1 MAKILVA
8 NLEFIG
14 QDPSIVIIMGL
25 GFLSQEKMV
34 FEIWTLGVYLSC
46 VLYG

>member
-25 GFLSQEKMV
+25 GFHSQEKKWCLKFGLWV
-34 FEIWTLGVYLSC
+34 FI
-46 VLYG
+46 